1 MLVVPTLHR
10 RLPTLRQDKLEGS
23 GVDGLRCCE
32 LGMFFFNRTKESGN
46 TRADKEG
53 GGVQKAGSNIRYK
66 QYAKHTRL
74 PYMRVSLRS

>member
-1 MLVVPTLHR
+1 ML
-10 RLPTLRQDKLEGS
+10 
-23 GVDGLRCCE
+23 
-32 LGMFFFNRTKESGN
+32 FFNRTKESGN